1 MDYTSCVVG
10 RIIMLLTD
18 IRSGVSIANA
28 TAEAI
33 SSEVNPHSFALHE
46 VQEQPFVAD
55 GLI

>member
-33 SSEVNPHSFALHE
+33 SSEVNPHALHE
-46 VQEQPFVAD
+46 VQEQPFCR
-55 GLI
+55 

>member
-28 TAEAI
+28 TEAI

>member
-33 SSEVNPHSFALHE
+33 SSDVNPILFALHE
-46 VQEQPFVAD
+46 VQEQPFCR
-55 GLI
+55 